1 LAVTG
6 PAHVE
11 DLLSLLRNN
20 QAASEVREFAARGML
35 PLDSDDRMRALFA
48 VLKDPDPEIA
58 ETARATL
65 GEFPPDTFADFLR
78 SEKALAAE
86 IETIAG
92 LTDDI
97 PVLEQ
102 VVRHRNVSDETLLAL
117 ARTVTGTAQ
126 DALVVNQVRLLRNP
140 ALIDAL
146 HENPALTADSRRMLN
161 ELREEFFEKEARRKE
176 ARSREATRRT
186 RSEPEPEPESPKP
199 GGMAAE
205 AADLDDDGEEVG
217 SPEPAAG
224 HSALESHDP
233 TGGAEEIYLQIMKMS
248 VPERVK
254 LALRG
259 SKEQRRFLIAD
270 SSRMVSLGVLRARG
284 LTVTEVEGFCTMRHL
299 DDEVFY
305 AISRKRDWVRRPSV
319 MIKLVKN
326 PKVPFAITRP
336 LIPRLSMR
344 DLRSIFRDRNLPE
357 PIRVVAKKTYLQRRK

>member
-1 LAVTG
+1 MAVTG

-20 QAASEVREFAARGML
+20 QAAPEVRGFAARGIL
-35 PLDSDDRMRALFA
+35 PLESDDRMRALFA

-58 ETARATL
+58 ETARTTL
-65 GEFPPDTFADFLR
+65 AEFPPDTLADFLR
-78 SEKALAAE
+78 RETALPAE
-86 IETIAG
+86 IESIAG

-102 VVRHRNVSDETLLAL
+102 VVRHRNVSDATLLAL

-146 HENPALTADSRRMLN
+146 HENPDLTAESRRMLN
-161 ELREEFFEKEARRKE
+161 ELREEFFEKESRRKE
-176 ARSREATRRT
+176 ARSLEAGRRA
-186 RSEPEPEPESPKP
+186 RARPEPEPEPPAP

-205 AADLDDDGEEVG
+205 AAGLDDDGEEVG
-217 SPEPAAG
+217 SPEPAPG
-224 HSALESHDP
+224 HPGLDSHDP
-233 TGGAEEIYLQIMKMS
+233 TGGAEEIYLQIMKMT

-270 SSRMVSLGVLRARG
+270 SSRMVFLGVLRSRG
-284 LTVTEVEGFCTMRHL
+284 LTLTEVEGFCAMRHL
-299 DDEVFY
+299 DSEVFY

-319 MIKLVKN
+319 MITLVRN

-336 LIPRLSMR
+336 LISRLSMR
-344 DLRSIFRDRNLPE
+344 ELRSIYRDRNLPE